1 MLINNV
7 PLNGVKLLK
16 CMDVLQY
23 QQLTLKVLRAINIDF
38 LLTISILILGIIVE
52 GLRKLMRLIN

>member
-38 LLTISILILGIIVE
+38 LLTISIFRHHS
-52 GLRKLMRLIN
+52 LRVKKTNETN